1 MRYAEPPTDRQIM
14 ERTLQRVFK
23 VPSELPERFAE
34 MLRHLDE
41 KSSARAVV
49 RDD

>member
-1 MRYAEPPTDRQIM
+1 M

-23 VPSELPERFAE
+23 VPSELPDRFAE

-41 KSSARAVV
+41 KATSRTLA

>member
-1 MRYAEPPTDRQIM
+1 M

-34 MLRHLDE
+34 MLRLLDE
-41 KSSARAVV
+41 KSCARAVV